1 MMQTGA
7 VRAIRTEDLGRVSR
21 SGTFGQGHLLPSGT
35 VPEEATRFTS
45 FEMRRRDDQFCFR
58 SSLPHATGNLQSLAL
73 LLILD
78 STSFTLSSSSQSA
91 VSCGAQRLNSCARNS
106 LRGALESGLS
116 EFRAIQF
123 CRAPR
128 GSIFASLFAV
138 PMKGSRCPSIVHE
151 ETKDIWWQTQGSMRS
166 CEKEEQWIARS
177 SEEMNVKQKELF

>member
-138 PMKGSRCPSIVHE
+138 PMKGSRCPSIVHDE
-151 ETKDIWWQTQGSMRS
+151 RKDIW
-166 CEKEEQWIARS
+166 
-177 SEEMNVKQKELF
+177 